1 MSFRTRL
8 ILVGTIAVA
17 LAIAA
22 ASAVTYVVVDGE
34 LRSQVDD
41 GLRQRALTINR
52 LRIGQTPSGTA
63 FLDLPPPLLGGAAGY
78 TQLVTPSGQTIR
90 AEGETVE
97 LPVTARD
104 RAAAAGTQEAFFADR
119 TVAGTHIRVYTLPLQ
134 VGYALQISRPLNE
147 VDSALSRIRG
157 WLLVIAAAGVGLAAL
172 LGLLVARAIIAPV
185 RRLTSLAE
193 EVSATRDLSRRIDH
207 SGTDE
212 LARLASTFNT
222 MLEALDDSARAQ
234 RRLVADA
241 SHELRTPLTSART
254 NIEVLARDEGMPRA
268 EREQILRDVN
278 EQLTEMSALVA
289 ELVELARGDHPVAAE
304 AEDVRLDLVAADA
317 IERTRRNY
325 PGLAFD
331 ARLEESTVHG
341 TAASIERAISN
352 LIDNAAKWSPPGAV
366 IEVSVSGGEVVVRDH
381 GPGIAD
387 EDLPYV
393 FDRFYRAPA
402 ARSMPG
408 SGLGLAIVRQVAD
421 AHGGTIRAEAADG
434 PGARMRLTLP
444 TAPRAGSEPTRTGA
458 LSTS

>member
-1 MSFRTRL
+1 MTFRTRL
-8 ILVGTIAVA
+8 ILVGTVAVA

-22 ASAVTYVVVDGE
+22 ASAVTYVVVQGE

-41 GLRQRALTINR
+41 ALRQRAATINR
-52 LRIGQTPSGTA
+52 LRIGETPSGTEY
-63 FLDLPPPLLGGAAGY
+63 LDIPPPLLGGAAGY
-78 TQLVTPSGQTIR
+78 TQLVTSSGQTIR
-90 AEGETVE
+90 APAETVE
-97 LPVTARD
+97 LPVTDRD
-104 RAAAAGTQEAFFADR
+104 RAAAAGTEEAFFADR
-119 TVAGTHIRVYTLPLQ
+119 TVEGTHVRVYTLPLQ
-134 VGYALQISRPLNE
+134 QGYALQISRPLNE
-147 VDSALSRIRG
+147 VDGALSRIRG

-185 RRLTSLAE
+185 RRLTGVAE
-193 EVSATRDLSRRIDH
+193 EVSTTRDLSRRIDD
-207 SGTDE
+207 SGNDE
-212 LARLASTFNT
+212 LSRLASTFNT
-222 MLEALDDSARAQ
+222 MLEALEDSARAQ

-254 NIEVLARDEGMPRA
+254 NIEVLARDEGMPQA

-278 EQLTEMSALVA
+278 EQLTEMSLLVA

-325 PGLAFD
+325 PGIAF
-331 ARLEESTVHG
+331 AAHLEESVVHG

-352 LIDNAAKWSPPGAV
+352 LIDNAAKWSPPAEV
-366 IEVSVSGGEVVVRDH
+366 IEVSVAGGEVVVRDH

-387 EDLPYV
+387 EDLPFV
-393 FDRFYRAPA
+393 FDRFYRAQA

-421 AHGGTIRAEAADG
+421 AHGGTVRAEAADG
-434 PGARMRLTLP
+434 GGAQMRLTLP
-444 TAPRAGSEPTRTGA
+444 VGHVSPEVAQPPLAPA
-458 LSTS
+458 

>member
-1 MSFRTRL
+1 MTFRTRL
-8 ILVGTIAVA
+8 ILVGTLAVA

-22 ASAVTYVVVDGE
+22 ASAVTYVVVGGE

-52 LRIGQTPSGTA
+52 LRIGQTPSGAA

-78 TQLVTPSGQTIR
+78 TQLVTPSGQAIR

-97 LPVTARD
+97 LPVTGRD

-134 VGYALQISRPLNE
+134 QGYALQISRPLDE
-147 VDSALSRIRG
+147 VDGALARIRG

-185 RRLTSLAE
+185 RRLTGVAE
-193 EVSATRDLSRRIDH
+193 EVSTTRDLSRRIDD
-207 SGTDE
+207 SGHDE
-212 LARLASTFNT
+212 LARLASSFNT

-254 NIEVLARDEGMPRA
+254 NIEVLARNEAMPRA
-268 EREQILRDVN
+268 EREQILRAVN
-278 EQLTEMSALVA
+278 EQMTEMSVLVA
-289 ELVELARGDHPVAAE
+289 ELVELARGDHPVGAE
-304 AEDVRLDLVAADA
+304 AEDVRLDLVAAEA
-317 IERTRRNY
+317 VERTKRNY

-341 TAASIERAISN
+341 TAASIERAVSN
-352 LIDNAAKWSPPGAV
+352 LIDNAAKWSPPGATV
-366 IEVSVSGGEVVVRDH
+366 EVSVAAGEVVVRDH

-387 EDLPYV
+387 EDLPFV

-402 ARSMPG
+402 ARNMPG
-408 SGLGLAIVRQVAD
+408 SGLGLAIVRQVAE
-421 AHGGTIRAEAADG
+421 AHGGTVRAEAADG
-434 PGARMRLTLP
+434 GGAQMRLTLP
-444 TAPRAGSEPTRTGA
+444 TAPWPPVVSEPPLA
-458 LSTS
+458 PA

>member
-1 MSFRTRL
+1 MTFRTRL
-8 ILVGTIAVA
+8 ILVGTLAVA

-22 ASAVTYVVVDGE
+22 ASAVTYVVVGGE

-52 LRIGQTPSGTA
+52 LRIGQTPSGAA

-78 TQLVTPSGQTIR
+78 TQLVTPSGQAIR

-97 LPVTARD
+97 LPVTDRD

-134 VGYALQISRPLNE
+134 QGYALQISRPLDE
-147 VDSALSRIRG
+147 VDGALARIRG

-185 RRLTSLAE
+185 RRLTGVAE
-193 EVSATRDLSRRIDH
+193 EVSTTRDLSRRIDD
-207 SGTDE
+207 SGHDE
-212 LARLASTFNT
+212 LARLASSFNT

-241 SHELRTPLTSART
+241 SHELRTPLTSMRT
-254 NIEVLARDEGMPRA
+254 NIEVLARNEAMPQA

-278 EQLTEMSALVA
+278 EQMTEMSVLVA
-289 ELVELARGDHPVAAE
+289 ELVELARGDHPVGAE

-317 IERTRRNY
+317 VERARRNM
-325 PGLAFD
+325 PGVAFD
-331 ARLEESTVHG
+331 ARLAESVVRG
-341 TAASIERAISN
+341 TAASIERAVSN
-352 LIDNAAKWSPPGAV
+352 LIDNAAKWSPPGATV
-366 IEVSVSGGEVVVRDH
+366 EVSVAGGEVVVRDH

-387 EDLPYV
+387 EDLPFV

-408 SGLGLAIVRQVAD
+408 SGLGLAIVSQVAE
-421 AHGGTIRAEAADG
+421 AHGGTVRAEAADG
-434 PGARMRLTLP
+434 GGAQMRLTLP
-444 TAPRAGSEPTRTGA
+444 AVSSVPEAGEAPLATA
-458 LSTS
+458 